1 MRLLFESD
9 GDPFQNLQ
17 SLVGIICLSIIIFI
31 FVVASIR
38 ECWNRRLA
46 QQLRPTR
53 VKKAIDVR
61 KVTKINNRSSS
72 RQQECLDDSQK
83 SFNSQICLGNDD
95 NDVCQICL
103 SSFKVGEEIA
113 SSRNPKCLHEFHSQ
127 CIIEWLSR
135 PNQTSCPVCRA
146 EYVTIATDRTSD
158 SISATV

>member
-61 KVTKINNRSSS
+61 KVRY
-72 RQQECLDDSQK
+72 
-83 SFNSQICLGNDD
+83 
-95 NDVCQICL
+95 
-103 SSFKVGEEIA
+103 
-113 SSRNPKCLHEFHSQ
+113 
-127 CIIEWLSR
+127 
-135 PNQTSCPVCRA
+135 SC
-146 EYVTIATDRTSD
+146 
-158 SISATV
+158 